1 MKSCCIFSVVSDKNK
16 NCCVNTLSVPVCRQ
30 STLPPL
36 TVLKIE
42 SSLKSRP
49 RAFSL
54 PNFQHLRWGTNQEIW
69 LTLTGSWCVCH
80 SVTQCHVQTSFGRHW
95 KVHWFERR
103 AVRGTTLH
111 LDPKSQCIWPDYIL
125 WHSSNSVPL
134 FKWKRTLYKIILC
147 LIRRLVVLIKCLT
160 RVSQAM
166 TGT

>member
-36 TVLKIE
+36 TDLKIE

-134 FKWKRTLYKIILC
+134 FKWKKTLYKIILC